1 MYKLIMNN
9 GTLLAEKVEM
19 RKENVFITTND
30 DDETIYNFV
39 LKTKES
45 SYNKVERLLIVPQC
59 EIIILRN
66 EE

>member
-19 RKENVFITTND
+19 NKGNAFITVTE
-30 DDETIYNFV
+30 DDEKVYTFV
-39 LKTKES
+39 LKTKKS

-59 EIIILRN
+59 EIVVLRN